1 MKKHVVDEHSE
12 QLFAC
17 KSCGSRDL
25 TQEELKR
32 HRKSSHIQLI
42 VGILIDIKRERRN
55 EI

>member
-17 KSCGSRDL
+17 KSCESQYL
-25 TQEELKR
+25 IQEEFKR

-42 VGILIDIKRERRN
+42 VGILIDIERERRT